1 MHLLDTNAK
10 IESLTLDVRQSL
22 ESKAAI
28 ELGKRAEVTVF
39 AYPFVI
45 SFFLWDRSFVAEHG
59 QWLIPIF
66 LALLIVSLLRF
77 KFSRRLVKPGN
88 DALLNDRDRYIAYSL
103 LAALLLGLF
112 SATLIFRTGLSTIGV
127 VMLMVTTGLVSGA
140 LASMTQYRILVFV
153 FMNLIWQPV
162 NIIVLYIGFTSE
174 QNGLLIS
181 LLIIAH
187 LIFFAF
193 IGKRMSE
200 EYWRALLDQA
210 ELNVLTKELVLHQ
223 DNLQSVITLKT
234 KELRVAK
241 ERAEA
246 ANQAKSEFLAQM
258 SHELRTPM
266 HGILSFSKFGMNK
279 VESAPTEKLLEYF
292 TNINI
297 SGERLLL
304 LLNDLLDLSKIEAGI
319 IEFDYEQHDVHKIL
333 QSCLLEQSGQIKEK
347 SLNVDIKV
355 LTENVTAEM
364 DGPKIGQVILNL
376 LSNAIKFT
384 PKSSTITVTISDAT
398 VKISTLGSNQI
409 VTALKFA
416 IEDEGEGIPV
426 EDMNIIFDHFIQSST
441 TPHFAGGTG
450 LGLAIAKEF
459 IDAHGGMIQAVES
472 SQGAKIVFIIPIKQ
486 AHLVAIS

>member
-10 IESLTLDVRQSL
+10 IESLTLDVQQDL

-28 ELGKRAEVTVF
+28 ELGKRAEAIIF
-39 AYPFVI
+39 AYPFAV
-45 SFFLWDRSFVAEHG
+45 SLFLWNQSLIAEHG

-66 LALLIVSLLRF
+66 VALLAISLLRF
-77 KFSRRLVKPGN
+77 KFSRRLVKLGN
-88 DALLNDRDRYIAYSL
+88 DALLNDRNQYITYSL
-103 LAALLLGLF
+103 LTALLLGLF
-112 SATLIFRTGLSTIGV
+112 SATLIFRTGLSTLSI

-162 NIIVLYIGFTSE
+162 NIVTLYIGFTSN

-181 LLIIAH
+181 ALILVH
-187 LIFFAF
+187 LAFFAF

-210 ELNVLTKELVLHQ
+210 ELKVLTKELVSHR
-223 DNLQSVITLKT
+223 DNLQSVITHRT
-234 KELRVAK
+234 QELRVAK

-319 IEFDYEQHDVHKIL
+319 IEFSYEQHDLHKIL
-333 QSCLLEQSGQIKEK
+333 QSCLLEQAGQIKEK
-347 SLNVDIKV
+347 RLNVDIKV
-355 LTENVTAEM
+355 LTGNVTAEM

-398 VKISTLGSNQI
+398 VKISPLESNQVI
-409 VTALKFA
+409 AALKFA
-416 IEDEGEGIPV
+416 IEDEGEGIPI
-426 EDMNIIFDHFIQSST
+426 EDMNIVFDHFIQSST
-441 TPHFAGGTG
+441 TQHFTGGTG

-472 SQGAKIVFIIPIKQ
+472 SQGAKIVFIIPTKQ
-486 AHLVAIS
+486 ATSAVI